1 MKKRSIAL
9 FMAMMLGATAL
20 GGCGE
25 AGNDKSQEKSAKQS
39 EASGEQVEI
48 TFYSTQAG
56 VDNETVALLDEF
68 TKENPDIKVE
78 FLPCGD
84 DQLQAWLG
92 LYAAKKAP
100 TVALMDV
107 SVVTQYH
114 SYFYN
119 FSENEVPW
127 VDDIVT
133 GKEYYTVDGSLYAIP
148 ASVQGFGLMYNNRVL
163 KEVFGEDFDIH
174 SVDTRDELEKMLDDI
189 DASGKAASTIT
200 LNADWA
206 LAAHLGALLYSGY
219 QGDETAQMAF
229 IDSLKK
235 GEASLADDQVY
246 NDLMDTLDILS
257 EHNMNKADPL
267 QINQEMNCEA
277 FATGKVATYFQG
289 DWNWMMMS
297 GVEGRDEE
305 LGMIPLPISNDPE
318 QNVGLPMSSPKGYC
332 IDASQN
338 TEEQQAAGIKLV
350 EWLCNSEKGQDFMGV
365 TIGSTLP
372 FKDVKVENPNALA
385 KSTQEY
391 MEKGEIKDIR
401 TFTVNVPSDY
411 WYVVGPYFQQ
421 YVAGEL
427 DRQGLAKEIES
438 YWTSLE

>member
-235 GEASLADDQVY
+235 GEASLAVQH
-246 NDLMDTLDILS
+246 
-257 EHNMNKADPL
+257 ERG
-267 QINQEMNCEA
+267 
-277 FATGKVATYFQG
+277 AT
-289 DWNWMMMS
+289 
-297 GVEGRDEE
+297 
-305 LGMIPLPISNDPE
+305 P
-318 QNVGLPMSSPKGYC
+318 
-332 IDASQN
+332 
-338 TEEQQAAGIKLV
+338 
-350 EWLCNSEKGQDFMGV
+350 
-365 TIGSTLP
+365 
-372 FKDVKVENPNALA
+372 
-385 KSTQEY
+385 
-391 MEKGEIKDIR
+391 
-401 TFTVNVPSDY
+401 
-411 WYVVGPYFQQ
+411 
-421 YVAGEL
+421 
-427 DRQGLAKEIES
+427 
-438 YWTSLE
+438 